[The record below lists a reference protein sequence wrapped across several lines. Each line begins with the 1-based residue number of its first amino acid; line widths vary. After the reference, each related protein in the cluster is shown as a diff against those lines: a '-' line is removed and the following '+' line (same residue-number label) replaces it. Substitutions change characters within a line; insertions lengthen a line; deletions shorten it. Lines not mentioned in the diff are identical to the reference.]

1 MNFYALNL
9 INFGSSKVL
18 ILQTNIILS
27 TVSLKVQ
34 NREQKTTQPYL
45 EIIGNKGVVLVCFF
59 STLGQV
65 WLVSIKYVHKEK
77 NLNNFL

>member
-45 EIIGNKGVVLVCFF
+45 EIIENKGVVFVCFF

-65 WLVSIKYVHKEK
+65 RLVSIKYVHKEK
-77 NLNNFL
+77 